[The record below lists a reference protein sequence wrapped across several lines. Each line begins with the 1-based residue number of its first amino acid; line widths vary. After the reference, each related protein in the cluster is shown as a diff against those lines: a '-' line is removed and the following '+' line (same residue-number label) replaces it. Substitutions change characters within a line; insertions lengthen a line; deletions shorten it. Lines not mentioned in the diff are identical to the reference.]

1 MSKIDS
7 SFEFIDDDKESV
19 SNKKPNF
26 LSRIADFFKIK
37 NIDKIVKI
45 IAFVVSIAILLIFIA
60 VAVVLVL
67 IDEIFMIVAVALLIL
82 GLLVS
87 LINLFILYGMGHI
100 LTQNE
105 KIIEYLKRK

>member
-7 SFEFIDDDKESV
+7 SFEFTDNGQESV
-19 SNKKPNF
+19 SDKKPNF
-26 LSRIADFFKIK
+26 LSHIANFFRIK
-37 NIDKIVKI
+37 NIDKIVKVI
-45 IAFVVSIAILLIFIA
+45 SFIVSIAILLAFIA

-67 IDEIFMIVAVALLIL
+67 IDEIFMIVSVALLIL
-82 GLLVS
+82 GLIIS

>member
-7 SFEFIDDDKESV
+7 SFEFIDDEKEV
-19 SNKKPNF
+19 SAKKPN
-26 LSRIADFFKIK
+26 LLTRITDFFKIN
-37 NIDKIVKI
+37 NIDKIIKI
-45 IAFVVSIAILLIFIA
+45 ISFVISIAILLAFIA

-67 IDEIFMIVAVALLIL
+67 VDEIFMIVSVAVLIL
-82 GLLVS
+82 GLIIS

-105 KIIEYLKRK
+105 KIIGYLKNK

>member
-7 SFEFIDDDKESV
+7 SFEFVGDNKEPSA
-19 SNKKPNF
+19 KKPG
-26 LSRIADFFKIK
+26 LLTRITDFFKIN
-37 NIDKIVKI
+37 NIDKIIKI
-45 IAFVVSIAILLIFIA
+45 ISFVISVAILLAFIA

-67 IDEIFMIVAVALLIL
+67 VDEIFMVVSVAVLIL
-82 GLLVS
+82 GLIIS